1 MTSDNRT
8 GIEQEWRQQPPG
20 GQTMSVEQLR
30 AKAKEFDMKVKRGG
44 LVGGLMVA
52 VLLVKNAWEVWTD
65 IDVVERAGDLLMFL
79 ALLYIVYRFFRYARA
94 HVAPST
100 LGQTNCVEHYRSRL
114 VRQHELSRDGWKYI
128 LPFAPGIILIL
139 FARVLQGRPASTVAA
154 LIVFALALFAGV
166 LWTIARSTAR
176 WNGRSPRSTETPR
189 LPRCPR

>member
-1 MTSDNRT
+1 MTRENQT

-20 GQTMSVEQLR
+20 GPAMPVEEIR
-30 AKAKEFDMKVKRGG
+30 AKAKEFDMKVERWR

-65 IDVVERAGDLLMFL
+65 VDVAERAGDLLMFL
-79 ALLYIVYRFFRYARA
+79 ALLYVVYRFFRYARA

-114 VRQHELSRDGWKYI
+114 VRQHELSRDGWKYV

-139 FARVLQGRPASTVAA
+139 FARVLQGRPASQVTA
-154 LIVFALALFAGV
+154 LIVLSLALFAGI
-166 LWTIARSTAR
+166 LWTIARST
-176 WNGRSPRSTETPR
+176 RSLEREIAA
-189 LPRCPR
+189 LD